1 MTADEWGLQK
11 KKSGVC
17 VSVCERECLCLWIRP
32 HKESS
37 FVSSKCYLCSERHF
51 SFVFTQEASGRKN
64 PKKTQKH
71 FSPSHTQMC
80 ANSQRRPKPKHTNT
94 QLSAQTAS
102 GVEWGIIMQCVKNK
116 LKISGECSSL
126 SEGTENTVQGKLV
139 GRGGC
144 MVVSGRGTQERWRF
158 ILRAATRARE
168 TVERRSV

>member
-1 MTADEWGLQK
+1 M
-11 KKSGVC
+11 
-17 VSVCERECLCLWIRP
+17 CERECLCLWIRP

-51 SFVFTQEASGRKN
+51 SFVFTQEASGQK
-64 PKKTQKH
+64 PPPKTQKH

-126 SEGTENTVQGKLV
+126 SDCTENTVQGKLV

-144 MVVSGRGTQERWRF
+144 MVVSGGAHRKDGDSFSERQHAQERRWNGAVCS
-158 ILRAATRARE
+158 LCMYVCAC
-168 TVERRSV
+168 VCV